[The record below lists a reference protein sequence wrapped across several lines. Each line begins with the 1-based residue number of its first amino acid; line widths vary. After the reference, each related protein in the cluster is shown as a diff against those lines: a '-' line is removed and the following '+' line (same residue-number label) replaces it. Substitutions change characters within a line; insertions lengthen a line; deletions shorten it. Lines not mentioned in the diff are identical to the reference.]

1 MENETGRQLCRLL
14 AEGLHEKPCS
24 VTGSQ
29 EEQKQMQELAKR
41 HKVLSLLYDAWEE
54 NPQVQ
59 QISRQTVQQSYHLL
73 FLGHYVI
80 QLLAE
85 HNISAVL
92 LKGSAAAQFYPV
104 PELRKSGDVDLLLE
118 NEAQAEAAW
127 KCLSGHGFLRENGQQ
142 EACHHI
148 VCESPDHIWV
158 ELHSSMVEPFD
169 NTKTNEIVKK
179 QQAECF
185 SHIEQ
190 KPLMGLPLPVLENP
204 YHAYHLLLHMLQDF
218 LRAGFGLRLLCDW
231 VTFWEHGC
239 SREETLTFLR
249 LVRESRVEGFAIAI
263 TAVCVQYLGLA
274 SERVSFWKTQIQE
287 LPPEQVE
294 ALLDEITDA
303 GEFGAFDHSRMVT
316 LRGNHLVDYV
326 REFHHQT
333 MLTYPKAG
341 RFPILFPLLWICMLC
356 GFLYRNHTLRGVS
369 SVQVLKNAGK
379 RSKLVE
385 KMKLFQ

>member
-14 AEGLHEKPCS
+14 AEGLHEEQFL
-24 VTGSQ
+24 VTASQ
-29 EEQKQMQELAKR
+29 EEQKQIQELAKR
-41 HKVLSLLYDAWEE
+41 HKVLSLLYGAWEDDL
-54 NPQVQ
+54 QVQ

-73 FLGHYVI
+73 FFSHYVI
-80 QLLAE
+80 QLLAG
-85 HNISAVL
+85 HNIPAVL

-118 NEAQAEAAW
+118 NEAQVEAAW
-127 KCLSGHGFLRENGQQ
+127 TCLREHGFMRENGQ

-148 VCESPDHIWV
+148 ACESPEHICV

-169 NTKTNEIVKK
+169 NAKTNERIKK

-190 KPLMGLPLPVLENP
+190 KPLMGLTLPVLENP

-249 LVRESRVEGFAIAI
+249 LVRASRIEGFAIAI
-263 TAVCVQYLGLA
+263 TAVCIQYLGLA
-274 SERVSFWKTQIQE
+274 SERVLFWKTQIQE

-294 ALLDEITDA
+294 ALLDEIIEA
-303 GEFGAFDHSRMVT
+303 GEFGALDDSRMVT
-316 LRGNHLVDYV
+316 MRGNHLVDYV

-341 RFPILFPLLWICMLC
+341 RFPILFPFLWIGMLC
-356 GFLYRNHTLRGVS
+356 GFLYRNRTLRGVS